1 MKKLKLKDLQIGMK
15 VVPHSKSVE
24 GWGDLSESAVWNKA
38 QSNQQPFLYVTQ
50 VGRNQGDPVA
60 DDLIALDWKNDLGS
74 GDYFILSD
82 ITLYK
87 PSYVCIKAFP
97 GCDVGT
103 EFHTYENE
111 EFYQNE
117 EYFKV
122 IFPKPTPELTMEGY
136 KLKIDSEAKTLH
148 WGCREFTFDEFKIIF
163 EAFDILH
170 VKDLYMGVGRSEKL
184 DSIRYINMRNIYD
197 YITNIK

>member
-15 VVPHSKSVE
+15 VVPHSKSVD
-24 GWGDLSESAVWNKA
+24 GWGGLSESVVWDKA
-38 QSNQQPFLYVTQ
+38 QRDQQPFLYVTQ
-50 VGRNQGDPVA
+50 IGPNQHDPNIEE
-60 DDLIALDWKNDLGS
+60 LIALDWRNDPNS
-74 GDYFILSD
+74 GDYFVVSD

-111 EFYQNE
+111 ELYQNE

-136 KLKIDSEAKTLH
+136 KLRIDSEAKTLR
-148 WGCREFTFDEFKIIF
+148 WGCREFTFDEFKTIF
-163 EAFDILH
+163 EAFDVLYA
-170 VKDLYMGVGRSEKL
+170 KDLYMGVGRDERL
-184 DSIRYINMRNIYD
+184 DAIRYIDMKNIFD